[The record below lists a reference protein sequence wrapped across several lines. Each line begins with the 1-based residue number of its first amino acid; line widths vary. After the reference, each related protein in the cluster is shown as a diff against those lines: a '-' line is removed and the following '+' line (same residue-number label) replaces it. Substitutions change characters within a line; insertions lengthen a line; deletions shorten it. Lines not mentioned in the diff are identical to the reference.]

1 MRAPAG
7 RAAGARLEKRHQR
20 DLYISRL
27 LDTPRT
33 RPASCS
39 TMPAPARP
47 HLFSAALASVMQDR
61 GVNQVQLS
69 QRTGI
74 AVSRLNN
81 YLKGNYRT
89 VTPAHAAAIFE
100 ALGGTPMD
108 NAVLIQAYLFDLL
121 PDGCRGLV
129 EIRVPGVREAAG
141 KWEVPSKGLPGEF
154 AAAFRALYVL
164 CVSNV
169 KVRQRTAEW
178 VEMMRET
185 KG

>member
-1 MRAPAG
+1 
-7 RAAGARLEKRHQR
+7 
-20 DLYISRL
+20 L

-33 RPASCS
+33 LPESCS

-81 YLKGNYRT
+81 YVHGNYRT
-89 VTPAHAAAIFE
+89 VKPTHLQAISE
-100 ALGGTPMD
+100 ALGSTPAD
-108 NAVLIQAYLFDLL
+108 NAALVQAYMFDLL

-129 EIRVPGVREAAG
+129 EIRVPGVRESAG

-154 AAAFRALYVL
+154 AAALRDLYVL
-164 CVSNV
+164 CVSSAR
-169 KVRQRTAEW
+169 VRQRTAEW
-178 VEMMRET
+178 VRIMRET